1 MMDYDAALANLRRRS
16 GWRRRRRYH
25 FHHRVCF
32 YYQLMLAGLVQS
44 VSPCK
49 TWRMSYV
56 QCTSTPIELCDGAG
70 DPSDA
75 VVVVVEKGSERIA
88 KRFTFAMSTLLSHN
102 STRGIECR
110 WWDEWRWVGHLRRN
124 RTKVNLQ
131 TSLGGADVPL
141 VVIN

>member
-1 MMDYDAALANLRRRS
+1 
-16 GWRRRRRYH
+16 
-25 FHHRVCF
+25 
-32 YYQLMLAGLVQS
+32 
-44 VSPCK
+44 
-49 TWRMSYV
+49 MSYV
-56 QCTSTPIELCDGAG
+56 QCTSKPIELCDGAG

-88 KRFTFAMSTLLSHN
+88 KRYTFAMSTLLSHN
-102 STRGIECR
+102 STRGIEC
-110 WWDEWRWVGHLRRN
+110 RWVGHLRRN